1 MGTQTNS
8 ATNDD
13 ADLDDRLDRET
24 IVAHRYRILRYAGSR
39 GFGQV
44 YQAEDSATEAAVSL
58 MRLDR
63 EFSRAGVR
71 DRFFATRGSAQ
82 IEHPSAV
89 DLTDYGEDLDGR
101 LFLVMPWIEQA
112 EALDELL
119 ARTGKLGW
127 TRARAL
133 FEQIAEAL
141 RAAHRRGILHGGLT
155 PARVLVDH
163 ESRAHVLDFGLAPA
177 LESTGNTNANKPRP
191 NITDM
196 RVLAAEPAY
205 LAPEQ
210 VRGETPSERTDIYA
224 LGLLLWELVSGAPP
238 FVGSPVDTLDRQLHA
253 PLPELVRGDAPSEV
267 EAFLHIALAKD
278 PGERFAGV
286 DELLTTF
293 AALPSAAATPVLLPR
308 TKTEPL
314 ATDRAPTK
322 MPSVIVALAPAAAP
336 VEMPAPAPELPLGA
350 TAPDML
356 ASTPGL
362 VDAAILE
369 HAPPAKPRFGWLE
382 KAIVGFLLFDV
393 ALFGAWQLLGK
404 QSGEEEPVTASQTA
418 THEATTPSSATPAD
432 DHPASPSHASEQAV
446 PALPSA
452 APSTPSDALAPEL
465 AAPAGALPN
474 ALSDADFRK
483 TMVDA
488 RDRIS
493 ARCLEDQRI
502 RRTLKVSLDVAPSG
516 AVERAKV
523 VGPLGD
529 TALGKCV
536 ARQAKAVEFPASLAG
551 GSHVYSLRLN

>member
-8 ATNDD
+8 ATSDD
-13 ADLDDRLDRET
+13 VDLDDRLDRET

-101 LFLVMPWIEQA
+101 LFLVMPWIAQA

-119 ARTGKLGW
+119 ARSGKLGW
-127 TRARAL
+127 ARARAL

-224 LGLLLWELVSGAPP
+224 LGLMLWELVSGAPP
-238 FVGSPVDTLDRQLHA
+238 FTGTPVETLDHQLHA

-267 EAFLHIALAKD
+267 EAFLHLALAKE
-278 PGERFAGV
+278 PGERFASV

-293 AALPSAAATPVLLPR
+293 AALPGPTAATPSLLPH

-314 ATDRAPTK
+314 AADRSPIK
-322 MPSVIVALAPAAAP
+322 KPSVVVAALAPA
-336 VEMPAPAPELPLGA
+336 EPAPAIA
-350 TAPDML
+350 VAPSL
-356 ASTPGL
+356 AVEHTQP
-362 VDAAILE
+362 AIAMAE
-369 HAPPAKPRFGWLE
+369 PAKPRFGWLE

-404 QSGEEEPVTASQTA
+404 RSDASEPTSAAASA
-418 THEATTPSSATPAD
+418 SVDEPTPATAAEPTTD
-432 DHPASPSHASEQAV
+432 EAPERASGPTQ
-446 PALPSA
+446 
-452 APSTPSDALAPEL
+452 LAPEL
-465 AAPAGALPN
+465 APAPVPGEAPAPELAVATPAELPHS
-474 ALSDADFRK
+474 LSDADFRK

-488 RDRIS
+488 RDRMS

-536 ARQAKAVEFPASLAG
+536 ARQAKAVEFPASQAG

>member
-8 ATNDD
+8 ATSDD
-13 ADLDDRLDRET
+13 VDLDDRLDRET

-63 EFSRAGVR
+63 EFSRPGVR

-119 ARTGKLGW
+119 ARSGKLGW
-127 TRARAL
+127 ARARAL

-177 LESTGNTNANKPRP
+177 LESTGNTNATKPRP
-191 NITDM
+191 NVTDM

-210 VRGETPSERTDIYA
+210 VRGETPREQTDIYA
-224 LGLLLWELVSGAPP
+224 LGLILWELVSGAPP
-238 FVGSPVDTLDRQLHA
+238 FSGTPVETLDHQLHA

-267 EAFLHIALAKD
+267 EAFLHLALAKE
-278 PGERFAGV
+278 PGERFASV

-293 AALPSAAATPVLLPR
+293 AALPGPATPALLPH

-314 ATDRAPTK
+314 AADRTPIK
-322 MPSVIVALAPAAAP
+322 KQPSVVVAAVALAPTP
-336 VEMPAPAPELPLGA
+336 VEPAPAIAIEA
-350 TAPDML
+350 SL
-356 ASTPGL
+356 AIEHTQP
-362 VDAAILE
+362 AIAM
-369 HAPPAKPRFGWLE
+369 APPAKPRFGWLE

-404 QSGEEEPVTASQTA
+404 QSDASEPTSAVASASVDEPTPA
-418 THEATTPSSATPAD
+418 IGPSEPTDEAAPSDASEPTLGSQPSSPSPEAALAALPSEAATPA
-432 DHPASPSHASEQAV
+432 
-446 PALPSA
+446 ALPHS
-452 APSTPSDALAPEL
+452 
-465 AAPAGALPN
+465 
-474 ALSDADFRK
+474 LSDADFRK

-488 RDRIS
+488 RDRMS

-536 ARQAKAVEFPASLAG
+536 ARQAKAVEFPASQAG